1 MTRLYRI
8 IRAALLAAE
17 QNALVQMVIVV
28 VVIGLVVGCWR

>member
-17 QNALVQMVIVV
+17 SNPLIQAAILLAVV
-28 VVIGLVVGCWR
+28 YCVVAQWR